1 MMTRSKV
8 LRSPPTARNS
18 STAKSPA
25 PVDESVPDI
34 DSLFDAPEDI
44 NDASNSVT
52 NNDVLQILQE
62 IRGIT
67 RKIDALNIA
76 VESIRQELK
85 EDVITRIDQNETN
98 IAAHDQRLDVIEEAI
113 VELRDE
119 TEAASRATD
128 LVVKGIPMQ
137 QNENAVDIYV
147 KVASAIGYGNGG
159 PNIPSADIF
168 RLGRKKVG
176 SKFDPPLLFRFPTIH
191 DKTTF
196 HRHYFQHLTLNLS
209 DIGFSARQR
218 IYIMENLTK
227 KRQEVYTAAMKLRRD
242 NKLHT
247 VSTSNGRVMIKRDP
261 RSRATPVTSM
271 AELGPTTDG
280 PQDDHD
286 K

>member
-1 MMTRSKV
+1 LSNVKRVTQPNDPFGVASLDPANTFVSKRFTLQINTTMNDRSMMTRSKV
-8 LRSPPTARNS
+8 LRSPPTARKS
-18 STAKSPA
+18 STAKSPT

-44 NDASNSVT
+44 NDAPNSVT

-67 RKIDALNIA
+67 RKIDALNTA

-85 EDVITRIDQNETN
+85 EELITRIDRNETN

-128 LVVKGIPMQ
+128 LVVRGIPMQ

-168 RLGRKKVG
+168 HFSSVLASLNYEEVVSVAGWCVYRSSYYVSRGCNCV
-176 SKFDPPLLFRFPTIH
+176 D
-191 DKTTF
+191 
-196 HRHYFQHLTLNLS
+196 RH
-209 DIGFSARQR
+209 G
-218 IYIMENLTK
+218 
-227 KRQEVYTAAMKLRRD
+227 
-242 NKLHT
+242 
-247 VSTSNGRVMIKRDP
+247 
-261 RSRATPVTSM
+261 
-271 AELGPTTDG
+271 
-280 PQDDHD
+280 
-286 K
+286 